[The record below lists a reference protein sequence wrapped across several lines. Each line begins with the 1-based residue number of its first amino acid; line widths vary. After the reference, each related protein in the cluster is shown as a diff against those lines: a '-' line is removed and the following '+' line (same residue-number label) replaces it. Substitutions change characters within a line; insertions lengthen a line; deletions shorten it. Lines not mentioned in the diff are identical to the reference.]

1 MVKTCNFLA
10 VDGTVL
16 INRAVLWFFGFFFF
30 FSLFSILS
38 CFGVYISALVLFV
51 FSLTDIII
59 LILFLALV
67 FSIQCI
73 EQGISSKS
81 SESSRQAET

>member
-1 MVKTCNFLA
+1 MVKTCNFFA

-30 FSLFSILS
+30 SLFTIIS